1 VNAQQ
6 PYIADARSPSTY
18 QEGYTYTYDHRSP
31 FTYQVN
37 YSTTRPIGPLAKVKG
52 VFVNDGGTVKKAQTV
67 HVNDSGT
74 AEKIHDAVPNAQ
86 FLKG

>member
-1 VNAQQ
+1 
-6 PYIADARSPSTY
+6 
-18 QEGYTYTYDHRSP
+18 
-31 FTYQVN
+31 VN